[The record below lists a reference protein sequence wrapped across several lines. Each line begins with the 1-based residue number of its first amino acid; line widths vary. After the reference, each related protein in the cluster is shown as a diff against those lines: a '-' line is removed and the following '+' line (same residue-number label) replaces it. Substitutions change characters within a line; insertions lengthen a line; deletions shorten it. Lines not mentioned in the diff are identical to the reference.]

1 MSGHL
6 KKHFEEGQREG
17 TRARGQQNEGKKIGR
32 RGIGGGEEIRNGK
45 DRKEKEKGRIWKRRN
60 E

>member
-1 MSGHL
+1 M
-6 KKHFEEGQREG
+6 KKHLEEGQGEG
-17 TRARGQQNEGKKIGR
+17 TRARGQQNEGKKIGG